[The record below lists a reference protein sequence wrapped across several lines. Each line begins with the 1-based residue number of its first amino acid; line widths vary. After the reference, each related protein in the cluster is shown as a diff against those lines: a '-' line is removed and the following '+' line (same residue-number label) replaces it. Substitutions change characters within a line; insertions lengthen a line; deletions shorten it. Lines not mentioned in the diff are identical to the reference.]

1 MSGILLSHFY
11 DNYYGHTVDDLRQLA
26 AHFASRDVLF
36 LAGDSSLDNKHWFRD
51 TAPAVNGYEGVLRG
65 GRSKTDI
72 AYHMNSELQLRG
84 LSSQFV
90 VINAAVEEASIGSKA
105 CGRLNAQDKWVRDNI
120 RPEDTLVV
128 SLGGNDVALA
138 PSPCTV
144 ASALV
149 ITRCT
154 PKVCLRNACG
164 APLPCDDP
172 CCGCCCGCL
181 SNLLAFP
188 AGYGYFLHLYETRLL
203 SYIKRLVSRTKPKRV
218 LVCMIYYPDE
228 KMTGSW
234 ADPVLGGIGYN
245 KDPGVLQTLIRSVYL
260 SKRRRLRVP
269 GTEVVHVPLFLPLDG
284 TRSEDY
290 CQRVEPSGGSGGRRM
305 AQQLVDAALTG
316 SAAVDRHFDVRY
328 GGGRNGV

>member
-26 AHFASRDVLF
+26 THFASRDVLF

-128 SLGGNDVALA
+128 SLGGNDVALV
-138 PSPCTV
+138 PSP
-144 ASALV
+144 
-149 ITRCT
+149 
-154 PKVCLRNACG
+154 
-164 APLPCDDP
+164 
-172 CCGCCCGCL
+172 
-181 SNLLAFP
+181 
-188 AGYGYFLHLYETRLL
+188 
-203 SYIKRLVSRTKPKRV
+203 
-218 LVCMIYYPDE
+218 
-228 KMTGSW
+228 
-234 ADPVLGGIGYN
+234 
-245 KDPGVLQTLIRSVYL
+245 
-260 SKRRRLRVP
+260 
-269 GTEVVHVPLFLPLDG
+269 
-284 TRSEDY
+284 
-290 CQRVEPSGGSGGRRM
+290 
-305 AQQLVDAALTG
+305 
-316 SAAVDRHFDVRY
+316 
-328 GGGRNGV
+328 